1 MRRRTEDAGADGGAR
16 ERILDAAAEAFAA
29 DGFDA
34 TPTARIAKVADV
46 PKGLLFYYFPKKI
59 DVLLAL
65 LGERLPEAPLCRYA
79 DVVVE
84 GDVVGSLRR
93 LADRLDLG
101 GHESVV
107 LRSVLFREAGTHP
120 EVRAH
125 LHALNDGLV
134 ELTEHVLDAAHG
146 PGLDAKCRHDAAITF
161 VAVMLFEANSRRF
174 DGPLPDLTA
183 AARLVADG
191 LSVEQPA

>member
-1 MRRRTEDAGADGGAR
+1 MRRRTKSAEADASAR
-16 ERILDAAAEAFAA
+16 ERILDAAQEAFAE

-34 TPTARIAKVADV
+34 TPTARVAKLADV

-59 DVLLAL
+59 DILLAL

-79 DVVVE
+79 DVVVA

-120 EVRAH
+120 EVRAR

-134 ELTEHVLDAAHG
+134 ELTECVLDAATG
-146 PGLDAKCRHDAAITF
+146 PGLDAKRRRDAAITF
-161 VAVMLFEANSRRF
+161 VAVMLFDANSRRF

-183 AARLVADG
+183 AARMVAAG
-191 LSVEQPA
+191 LTVEQPA